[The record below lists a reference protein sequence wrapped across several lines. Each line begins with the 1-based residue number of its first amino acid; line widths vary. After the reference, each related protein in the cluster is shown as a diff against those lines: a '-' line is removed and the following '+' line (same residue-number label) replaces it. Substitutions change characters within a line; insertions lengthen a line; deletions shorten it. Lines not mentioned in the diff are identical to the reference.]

1 MYDYGERLGRLSAA
15 MADSTRRRIFEFLRE
30 SDSPLS
36 ARQVAEHFG
45 LHVNAARIHLD
56 KLAASGLV
64 RVVRRRGHLGGRPT
78 HYYQMDEGVG
88 EIHFPPRHYRLL
100 AEILAGTLAGMSDR
114 SRRAAIEEA
123 RRRARLQALE
133 DSSPLLRVQVQDLR
147 LLARAWEED
156 LGNRGLKGRTR
167 VTEEGGVEAVFLSC
181 PFGELPRTVGELI
194 CDIHAALEEGRLGLA
209 GKWCLDRGDRCTF
222 TVHPPRDHPP
232 A

>member
-1 MYDYGERLGRLSAA
+1 MYDYGERLGQLSAA

-56 KLAASGLV
+56 KLAASGVV
-64 RVVRRRGHLGGRPT
+64 RVVRRRSHLGGRPAH
-78 HYYQMDEGVG
+78 HYQVDEGGG

-100 AEILAGTLAGMSDR
+100 AEILAGTLAGMGGR

-123 RRRARLQALE
+123 RRRARLQAAE
-133 DSSPLLRVQVQDLR
+133 DSSPLLRVQGQDLR
-147 LLARAWEED
+147 SLALSWEED
-156 LGNRGLKGRTR
+156 LGNRGLRGRTR
-167 VTEEGGVEAVFLSC
+167 VTEEGGVETVFLSC
-181 PFGELPRTVGELI
+181 PFGDLPRKVGELI

-209 GKWCLDRGDRCTF
+209 GKWRLNRGGRCTF
-222 TVHPPRDHPP
+222 TVYPPGDYPR